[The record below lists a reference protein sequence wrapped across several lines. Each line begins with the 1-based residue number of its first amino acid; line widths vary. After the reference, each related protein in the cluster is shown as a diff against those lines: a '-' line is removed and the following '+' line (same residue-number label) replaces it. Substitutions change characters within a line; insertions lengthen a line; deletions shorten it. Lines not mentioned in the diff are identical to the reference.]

1 MYYAVIDTNVIVAAL
16 MSKYQDSATVKI
28 MNHIFDRNV
37 AILLNYDILKEY
49 EDVLH
54 RKKFNFNG
62 PAVDSLISSLKT
74 LGIFVNGAKT
84 DEIFIDPK
92 DAVFYEVSLS
102 VDESYLVTGNI
113 RHFPKNSKVI
123 TPADFI
129 KIIEHK

>member
-62 PAVDSLISSLKT
+62 SAVDSLISSLKT

-84 DEIFIDPK
+84 DEIFIDPI

-102 VDESYLVTGNI
+102 VEESYLVTGNI